1 MEIKIVDTTLRDGE
15 QKAGIALGVKDKIA
29 VAKLLDELN
38 VYQIEAGTP
47 AMGGDE
53 KRSIEEI
60 AQLGLNSKISAWNRM
75 NIDDIKH
82 SLDCR
87 VDIIHISAPTSDI
100 QISTK
105 LNKDR
110 KWVIDT
116 LKSSISYAVSKGAM
130 VTIGM
135 EDASRANYRFLLE
148 VVEAAV
154 SEGAQRV
161 RYADTVGILHR
172 QRAFEVI
179 SQLRKDTGVD
189 IEIHAHNDFGMA
201 VANSLWAAKAGALYI
216 NSTIGGLGERAGNCD
231 YLKFIEAARFYLGK
245 YRNLNMKEVLDKQ
258 LRILDIVRGRYL
270 RDNCVS

>member
-1 MEIKIVDTTLRDGE
+1 MEIRIVDTTLRDGE
-15 QKAGIALGVKDKIA
+15 QKAGIALGVKDKIS

-53 KRSIEEI
+53 KKSIEKI
-60 AQLGLNSKISAWNRM
+60 AELGLKCKVSTWNRM
-75 NIDDIKH
+75 NIDDINH
-82 SLDCR
+82 SLECGA
-87 VDIIHISAPTSDI
+87 DIIHISAPTSDI

-110 KWVIDT
+110 KWVINT
-116 LKSSISYAVSKGAM
+116 LKSTVSYAVSKGAI
-130 VTIGM
+130 VTVGM

-148 VVEAAV
+148 VIEAAA
-154 SEGAQRV
+154 SEGVQRV

-172 QRAFEVI
+172 QRAFEEI
-179 SQLRKDTGVD
+179 TRLRNDTGAD

-216 NSTIGGLGERAGNCD
+216 NSTIGGLGERVGNCD
-231 YLKFIEAARFYLGK
+231 YIKFIEAAKFYLGK
-245 YRNLNMKEVLDKQ
+245 YKNLNMKDVLDIQ
-258 LRILDIVRGRYL
+258 HRILDIVRGRAL

>member
-29 VAKLLDELN
+29 VAKLLDHLN

-53 KRSIEEI
+53 KKSIEKI
-60 AQLGLNSKISAWNRM
+60 AQLGLSCKVAAWNRM
-75 NIDDIKH
+75 NIDDINH
-82 SLDCR
+82 SLDCG

-116 LKSSISYAVSKGAM
+116 LKRSISYAVSKGAT
-130 VTIGM
+130 VTVGM

-148 VVEAAV
+148 VIEAAA
-154 SEGAQRV
+154 SEGVQRV

-179 SQLRKDTGVD
+179 GQLRKDTGAD

-201 VANSLWAAKAGALYI
+201 VANSLWAAKAGAFYI
-216 NSTIGGLGERAGNCD
+216 NTTIGGLGERAGNCD
-231 YLKFIEAARFYLGK
+231 YLKFIEAAKFYLGK
-245 YRNLNMKEVLDKQ
+245 YRNIDMRGVLDTQ
-258 LRILDIVRGRYL
+258 LKILDIVRGRA
-270 RDNCVS
+270 VAV